1 MDNKD
6 LIERLKKKNEDA
18 LYIFIEEYGKIL
30 KGVISKTLWKY
41 PNLWEEAMN
50 DALLSIWQNIDY
62 FDPSRSTF
70 KNWCAL
76 VAKYRAI
83 DILRKEIKF
92 ESLRLD
98 EDSKTVD
105 SDFYSNL
112 EIEEVL
118 SLLNDEDKKL
128 FENIFI
134 HGLSY
139 KEAASKQNISTAN
152 AYKKVSR
159 GRNFFKKWRESFYE
173 K

>member
-1 MDNKD
+1 MNNKD
-6 LIERLKKKNEDA
+6 LIQRLKNKDEDA

-50 DALLSIWQNIDY
+50 DALLSIWQNIEY

-76 VAKYRAI
+76 VSKYRAI
-83 DILRKEIKF
+83 DLLRKEVKF
-92 ESLRLD
+92 ESLEL
-98 EDSKTVD
+98 EENYAVND
-105 SDFYSNL
+105 SDLSSNL
-112 EIEEVL
+112 EIQEIL
-118 SLLNDEDKKL
+118 SLLDNEDKKL

-134 HGLSY
+134 KGLSY

-159 GRNFFKKWRESFYE
+159 GRKFFKKWRRNFYE

>member
-6 LIERLKKKNEDA
+6 LIDRLKNKDEDA

-50 DALLSIWQNIDY
+50 DALLSIWQNIKY

-98 EDSKTVD
+98 EDSKIVD
-105 SDFYSNL
+105 SDLSSNL
-112 EIEEVL
+112 EIEEIL
-118 SLLNDEDKKL
+118 SLLNDDDKKL

-152 AYKKVSR
+152 VYKKVSR
-159 GRNFFKKWRESFYE
+159 GRNFLKKWRESFYE